1 MKNNLRLTN
10 SLTRQKELFK
20 PINSNKI
27 TMYACGPTVYDNP
40 HVGNARS
47 LVVFDTLFRVLKM
60 IYGKNVS
67 YVRNITDVDDKII
80 EASKKNNKSIKEITE
95 SVTKT
100 FHKDC
105 ESLNCLKPTEEPKAT
120 EHIKK
125 MIEMTSSLIKK
136 GFAYENKGH
145 VYFSVAAFKNY
156 GKLSNKN
163 LAELKTGNRIEV
175 SDLKKN
181 PMDFVLW
188 KPSDPKDPGWESPWG
203 RGRPG
208 WHLEC
213 SVMSEKYLGK
223 NFDIHGG
230 GLDLIFPHHEN
241 EIAQSCCN
249 NSNDSFANYWVHN
262 GFVTINKE
270 KMSKSLGN
278 IITIFDAVKK
288 YSGQVVRL
296 ALLSAHYSQPLD
308 WNDELLQNQKN
319 TIEKWYNLYE
329 KTNEENILDISET
342 LLDDLN
348 TPGFIAKIHELYN
361 SANNGDKKSKS
372 LFNNACKLIGLFNI
386 NKDKW
391 EDFKKSNI
399 KVSEEYILKKIAER
413 TKAKKDG
420 NFNLADKIR
429 KDLLNQGIV
438 IEDQQDKTVWKLK

>member
-1 MKNNLRLTN
+1 MSSLKLTN
-10 SLTRQKELFK
+10 SLTRKKEVFK
-20 PINSNKI
+20 PINLDKI
-27 TMYACGPTVYDNP
+27 SLYACGPTVYDNP

-47 LVVFDTLFRVLKM
+47 LVVFDTLFRLLKLL
-60 IYGKNVS
+60 YGSKKVY

-80 EASKKNNKSIKEITE
+80 EASKNKNKTINDITQE
-95 SVTKT
+95 VTKI
-100 FHKDC
+100 FHQNCK
-105 ESLNCLKPTEEPKAT
+105 SLNCLEPSKEPKAT
-120 EHIKK
+120 EHIKE

-136 GFAYENKGH
+136 KFAYVNEGH
-145 VYFSVAAFKNY
+145 VYFSVSSFKNY

-163 LAELKTGNRIEV
+163 LEDLKAGNRIEI

-188 KPSDPKDPGWESPWG
+188 KPSAEKDPGWDSPWG

-249 NSNDSFANYWVHN
+249 NSTNKFANYWIHN

-278 IITIFDAVKK
+278 IITITDAVNK

-296 ALLSAHYSQPLD
+296 ALLSAHYSQPLN
-308 WNDELLQNQKN
+308 WNDDLLINQKN
-319 TIEKWYNLYE
+319 ILDKWYNLYE
-329 KTNEENILDISET
+329 KNSDEIKLDLVEP

-348 TPGFIAKIHELYN
+348 TAGFIAKIHELYN
-361 SANNGDKKSKS
+361 QAITGDDKKKS
-372 LFNNACKLIGLFNI
+372 IFNSACRMLGLFNVSKEEWL
-386 NKDKW
+386 NL
-391 EDFKKSNI
+391 KKKKI
-399 KVSEEYILKKIAER
+399 KISEKYILEKIQER
-413 TKAKKDG
+413 INAKNSG
-420 NFNLADKIR
+420 NYDLADKIR
-429 KDLLNQGIV
+429 NELLNEGIL
-438 IEDQQDKTVWKLK
+438 IEDRTEKTIWKFK

>member
-1 MKNNLRLTN
+1 MNHNLKLTN
-10 SLTRQKELFK
+10 SLTRKKELFK
-20 PINSNKI
+20 PINPENI

-40 HVGNARS
+40 HVGNART
-47 LVVFDTLFRVLKM
+47 LVVFDTLYRVLK
-60 IYGKNVS
+60 KLFTNVK

-80 EASKKNNKSIKEITE
+80 EASKNKKISINEITKN
-95 SVTKT
+95 VTKV
-100 FHKDC
+100 FHKNC
-105 ESLNCLKPTEEPKAT
+105 KSLNCLIPTVEPRAT
-120 EHIKK
+120 DHIQE
-125 MIEMTSSLIKK
+125 MVEMTKSLIKK
-136 GFAYENKGH
+136 NFAYSVEGH
-145 VYFSVAAFKNY
+145 VYFSVSTFKEY

-163 LAELKTGNRIEV
+163 LDELKAGSRIEI
-175 SDLKKN
+175 SKLKKN

-188 KPSDPKDPGWESPWG
+188 KPSLPDDPGWESPWG

-249 NSNDSFANYWVHN
+249 NSTEKFSNYWVHN

-278 IITIFDAVKK
+278 IVSISDAVDK

-308 WNDELLQNQKN
+308 WNEKLLEEQKSI
-319 TIEKWYNLYE
+319 IEKWYQMYDE
-329 KTNEENILDISET
+329 TNEEISLDIIET

-348 TPGFIAKIHELYN
+348 SPGFIAKIHELYV
-361 SANNGDKKSKS
+361 SAKKGDEQSKKS
-372 LFNNACKLIGLFNI
+372 FNSACKLIGLFNL
-386 NKDKW
+386 NKDEW
-391 EDFKKSNI
+391 EKFKKI
-399 KVSEEYILKKIAER
+399 KIDISETFILKKINDR
-413 TKAKKDG
+413 LIAKQKGD
-420 NFNLADKIR
+420 FKLADQIR
-429 KDLLNQGIV
+429 NELLSKGVV
-438 IEDQQDKTVWKLK
+438 IEDQKDKTIWKLK

>member
-163 LAELKTGNRIEV
+163 LDELKTGNRIEV

-438 IEDQQDKTVWKLK
+438 IEDQQNKTIWKLK

>member
-1 MKNNLRLTN
+1 MNNLQLTN
-10 SLTRQKELFK
+10 SLSRKKEIFK
-20 PINSNKI
+20 PINSKKI
-27 TMYACGPTVYDNP
+27 SLYACGPTVYDNP

-47 LVVFDTLFRVLKM
+47 LVVFDVLFRVLRE
-60 IYGKNVS
+60 IYGPNVN

-80 EASKKNNKSIKEITE
+80 ETSKKKNKDINEITKEITK
-95 SVTKT
+95 V
-100 FHKDC
+100 FHKNC
-105 ESLNCLKPTEEPKAT
+105 KILNCLKPTLEPKAT
-120 EHIKK
+120 EHIKE
-125 MIEMTSSLIKK
+125 MIEMSSSLITK

-145 VYFSVAAFKNY
+145 VYFSINSFKNY

-163 LAELKTGNRIEV
+163 LEELKAGSRIEI

-188 KPSDPKDPGWESPWG
+188 KPSEDNDPGWDSPWG

-223 NFDIHGG
+223 SFDIHGG

-241 EIAQSCCN
+241 EISQSCSN
-249 NSNDSFANYWVHN
+249 NSTESFANYWVHN
-262 GFVTINKE
+262 GFVTFNKE

-278 IITIFDAVKK
+278 IITISDAVKQH
-288 YSGQVVRL
+288 SGQVVRL

-308 WNDELLQNQKN
+308 WNDELLQNQKS
-319 TIEKWYNLYE
+319 TIDKWYKLYE
-329 KTNEENILDISET
+329 ETKNENILDISET

-361 SANNGDKKSKS
+361 TASNGDKKSKS

-386 NKDKW
+386 SKEEW
-391 EDFKKSNI
+391 ENRKKSNI
-399 KVSEEYILKKIAER
+399 KVSEDYILKKIAER
-413 TKAKKDG
+413 AKAKKEKK
-420 NFNLADKIR
+420 FAFADQIR
-429 KDLLNQGIV
+429 KDLLDQGIV
-438 IEDQQDKTVWKLK
+438 IEDQQDKTIWKLK

>member
-1 MKNNLRLTN
+1 MNHNLKLTN
-10 SLTRQKELFK
+10 SLTRKKELFK
-20 PINSNKI
+20 PINSENI

-40 HVGNARS
+40 HVGNART
-47 LVVFDTLFRVLKM
+47 LVVFDTLYRVLK
-60 IYGKNVS
+60 KLFTNVK

-80 EASKKNNKSIKEITE
+80 EASKNKKISINEITKN
-95 SVTKT
+95 VTKV
-100 FHKDC
+100 FHKNC
-105 ESLNCLKPTEEPKAT
+105 KSLNCLVPTSEPRAT
-120 EHIKK
+120 DHIQE
-125 MIEMTSSLIKK
+125 MVEMTKSLIKK
-136 GFAYENKGH
+136 NFAYSVEGH
-145 VYFSVAAFKNY
+145 VYFSVSTFKEY

-163 LAELKTGNRIEV
+163 LDELKAGSRIEI
-175 SDLKKN
+175 SKLKKN

-188 KPSDPKDPGWESPWG
+188 KPSLPDDPGWESPWG

-249 NSNDSFANYWVHN
+249 NSTEKFSNYWVHN

-278 IITIFDAVKK
+278 IVSISDAVDK

-308 WNDELLQNQKN
+308 WNEKLLEEKKSI
-319 TIEKWYNLYE
+319 IEKWYQMYDE
-329 KTNEENILDISET
+329 TNEEISLDIIET

-348 TPGFIAKIHELYN
+348 SPGFIAKIHELYV
-361 SANNGDKKSKS
+361 SAKKGDEQSKKS
-372 LFNNACKLIGLFNI
+372 FNSACKLIGLFNL
-386 NKDKW
+386 NKDEW
-391 EDFKKSNI
+391 EKFKKIKINISETFILNKINDRLIAKQKGDFK
-399 KVSEEYILKKIAER
+399 
-413 TKAKKDG
+413 
-420 NFNLADKIR
+420 LADQIR
-429 KDLLNQGIV
+429 NELLSKGVV
-438 IEDQQDKTVWKLK
+438 IEDQKDKTIWKLK